1 MLKRAQQ
8 KVHKL
13 LSSLMRR
20 IVAMLPQK
28 KRFAVMRSFVDCD
41 THPTER
47 LVLKIAETKEELEA
61 CFALLH
67 DAYVDSGFMTPD
79 PSGMRVTIYHALP
92 TTTTLCA
99 KFDGKVVGTIS
110 LIRESALGFP
120 LQRIFDLTAVR
131 AKEGNIAEVS
141 ALAVHP
147 RFRRTG
153 GSILF
158 PLMKF
163 MYEYCTT
170 FFDTRHLVIAV
181 NPNRIEMYE
190 SLLFFQRLT
199 ANTVDNYDFANGAP
213 AVGASLDLS
222 AAPAAALPHW
232 QLDNDWL
239 ITPSQLN
246 AHAYYAHCARE
257 VERNNQLVVQ
267 GPHDGNGADPLRI
280 MRVSIWIGAA
290 EQLPAYR
297 SAQTAYH
304 DHEHAAQSRL
314 HVFETE
320 QIALGYERELAV
332 NGVRPLLP
340 PRIIALLEQP
350 AAFTLLARAYAANR
364 LVEQTAINGSGRPNW
379 RNYALIHT
387 PPDGT
392 KVLLWLTEYSEEG
405 AARQPA
411 SLLEAARAFCLELHQ
426 RHWRDD
432 PPRQTEAE
440 LTQEAVRAD
449 LEAWITQEA
458 DRTPAAQKTG
468 LHWQRVG
475 SIQRNRPVAAAA
487 AAWIDRLTAAA
498 ARLEAAADSTP
509 EGLFRRVLALHSRR
523 CVAQLRL
530 NLQNNFV

>member
-181 NPNRIEMYE
+181 NPRHIEMYE

-199 ANTVDNYDFANGAP
+199 ANIVESYDFVNGAP
-213 AVGASLDLS
+213 AVGATLDLKV
-222 AAPAAALPHW
+222 APEILRRHYGTKPARRNLYAYFVESRLANIEMPHRRFYTTNDPVMTPDLLDYFFNQRTKVFASLSERKKALLHSIYDLEDYRDVLPALAERKDNIPIRRHQRFSVRCPAKIVFAGAEGKLEKVGLEVIQVSRYGFQARAREPLPVDTWGEATIHLGKAETSVIQAAAIRDKGNGFYGFQIGEPDLIWRKFVTALYHGSTHSD
-232 QLDNDWL
+232 LDNA
-239 ITPSQLN
+239 T
-246 AHAYYAHCARE
+246 
-257 VERNNQLVVQ
+257 
-267 GPHDGNGADPLRI
+267 
-280 MRVSIWIGAA
+280 
-290 EQLPAYR
+290 
-297 SAQTAYH
+297 
-304 DHEHAAQSRL
+304 
-314 HVFETE
+314 VF
-320 QIALGYERELAV
+320 L
-332 NGVRPLLP
+332 
-340 PRIIALLEQP
+340 
-350 AAFTLLARAYAANR
+350 
-364 LVEQTAINGSGRPNW
+364 S
-379 RNYALIHT
+379 
-387 PPDGT
+387 
-392 KVLLWLTEYSEEG
+392 
-405 AARQPA
+405 
-411 SLLEAARAFCLELHQ
+411 
-426 RHWRDD
+426 
-432 PPRQTEAE
+432 
-440 LTQEAVRAD
+440 
-449 LEAWITQEA
+449 
-458 DRTPAAQKTG
+458 
-468 LHWQRVG
+468 
-475 SIQRNRPVAAAA
+475 
-487 AAWIDRLTAAA
+487 
-498 ARLEAAADSTP
+498 
-509 EGLFRRVLALHSRR
+509 HSMG
-523 CVAQLRL
+523 
-530 NLQNNFV
+530 